1 MPAQRDI
8 KRRIVSVRN
17 TRKITKAMEMVAAA
31 RLRRAQQRIESARPY
46 ALNMMEFIA
55 GLVRYLQVDVGSYP
69 LLKEHE
75 KVRRVAVVA
84 LTADRGMCGAF
95 NSNIVRRALD
105 RVHAYQAQGIETDLI
120 VAGRK
125 GIGTLRFQ
133 GYKPL
138 ATYMDI
144 TDRSAF
150 LDAQAIAHRVADLYV
165 TEKVDRVHL
174 VFNRFKSAMEQ
185 FITDQVIL
193 PIQEE
198 LVPEY
203 TPQGAAAHMDFLYRT
218 LAGGDPGRPYPH
230 VSGDNDLS
238 GAARRHGE
246 RARGANDGDAQ
257 CLGRRRRDDRR
268 ADPGDEPG
276 AAGLHHPGD
285 PGSGGRCRC
294 PVRMHEWRTPK
305 AMNKGKIVEI
315 IGPVIDVAVPR

>member
-31 RLRRAQQRIESARPY
+31 RLRRAQQRIEAARPY

-105 RVHAYQAQGIETDLI
+105 RVHEYQAQGIETDLI

-203 TPQGAAAHMDFLYRT
+203 TPQGAAAHMDFLYEPSPEEILADLIPKYLEITIFRALLEGMASEHGARMTAMRNASDAADEMIDELT
-218 LAGGDPGRPYPH
+218 LAMNRVRQASITQEILEVVAGADA
-230 VSGDNDLS
+230 LS
-238 GAARRHGE
+238 G
-246 RARGANDGDAQ
+246 
-257 CLGRRRRDDRR
+257 
-268 ADPGDEPG
+268 
-276 AAGLHHPGD
+276 
-285 PGSGGRCRC
+285 
-294 PVRMHEWRTPK
+294 
-305 AMNKGKIVEI
+305 
-315 IGPVIDVAVPR
+315 

>member
-31 RLRRAQQRIESARPY
+31 RLRRAQQRIEAARPY

-75 KVRRVAVVA
+75 KARRVAVVA

-105 RVHAYQAQGIETDLI
+105 RVHAYQAEGIETDLI

-150 LDAQAIAHRVADLYV
+150 LDAQAMAHRVAELYT

-203 TPQGAAAHMDFLYRT
+203 TPQGAAAHMDFLYEPSPEEILEDLIPTYLEITIYRALLEGMASEHGARMTAMRNASDAADEMIDELT
-218 LAGGDPGRPYPH
+218 LAMNRVRQASITQEILEVVAGADA
-230 VSGDNDLS
+230 LS
-238 GAARRHGE
+238 G
-246 RARGANDGDAQ
+246 
-257 CLGRRRRDDRR
+257 
-268 ADPGDEPG
+268 
-276 AAGLHHPGD
+276 
-285 PGSGGRCRC
+285 
-294 PVRMHEWRTPK
+294 
-305 AMNKGKIVEI
+305 
-315 IGPVIDVAVPR
+315 

>member
-8 KRRIVSVRN
+8 KRRILSVRN

-31 RLRRAQQRIESARPY
+31 RLRRAQQRIEAARPY

-55 GLVRYLQVDVGSYP
+55 GLVRYLQVDVNSYP
-69 LLKEHE
+69 LLKKHE

-105 RVHAYQAQGIETDLI
+105 RVHAYQAEGIETDLI
-120 VAGRK
+120 VVGRK

-133 GYKPL
+133 RYKL
-138 ATYMDI
+138 LSTYVDI

-150 LDAQAIAHRVADLYV
+150 LDAQAIAHRVAELYV

-174 VFNRFKSAMEQ
+174 VFNRFKSALEQ

-203 TPQGAAAHMDFLYRT
+203 TPEGAAAHMDFIFEPSAETILEDLIPTYLEIAIYRALLEGMASEHGARMTAMRNASDAADEMIDELT
-218 LAGGDPGRPYPH
+218 LAMNRVRQASITQEILEVVAGADA
-230 VSGDNDLS
+230 LS
-238 GAARRHGE
+238 G
-246 RARGANDGDAQ
+246 
-257 CLGRRRRDDRR
+257 
-268 ADPGDEPG
+268 
-276 AAGLHHPGD
+276 
-285 PGSGGRCRC
+285 
-294 PVRMHEWRTPK
+294 
-305 AMNKGKIVEI
+305 
-315 IGPVIDVAVPR
+315 

>member
-55 GLVRYLQVDVGSYP
+55 GLVRYLQVDLGSYP

-203 TPQGAAAHMDFLYRT
+203 TPQGAAAHMDFLYEPSPEEILADLIPTYLEITIYRALLEGMASEHGARMTAMRNASDAADEMIDELT
-218 LAGGDPGRPYPH
+218 LAMNRVRQASITQEILEVVAGADA
-230 VSGDNDLS
+230 LS
-238 GAARRHGE
+238 G
-246 RARGANDGDAQ
+246 
-257 CLGRRRRDDRR
+257 
-268 ADPGDEPG
+268 
-276 AAGLHHPGD
+276 
-285 PGSGGRCRC
+285 
-294 PVRMHEWRTPK
+294 
-305 AMNKGKIVEI
+305 
-315 IGPVIDVAVPR
+315 